1 MKFSASL
8 VTAALAGLLSTGA
21 HAVGTTVVDFSSG
34 SGGWTGFQGVG
45 GGTTVDASLG
55 NAAPAL
61 HTVLENFGIAFSNSS
76 AAFTGDYSL
85 ASSITFSLDVL
96 ANSITY
102 FGSNVS
108 RSLILELRD
117 FDSAIN
123 GYPYASVWI
132 TLGTLNAVTAP
143 GWQHLSVTIADTASP
158 TLPAGWGGYG
168 DEDDLANPRL
178 PAGVTFASI
187 LKGVDEI
194 AFSTLVPGYAYGF
207 TDFDVAI
214 DNVSVTAI
222 TAVPEPGSMALM
234 GIGGLALLGGARRR
248 KTAGRA

>member
-1 MKFSASL
+1 MKFSTSL
-8 VTAALAGLLSTGA
+8 ATAALVGLLSGGA
-21 HAVGTTVVDFSSG
+21 HAVGTTLVDFSAG
-34 SGGWTGFQGVG
+34 SGGWSGYQGTG
-45 GGTTVDASLG
+45 GGTTVDTSLG

-61 HTVLENFGIAFSNSS
+61 HTVLENFGIAFSNST

-117 FDSAIN
+117 IDSAVN

-132 TLGTLNAVTAP
+132 KLGTLNAVTTP
-143 GWQHLSVTIADTASP
+143 GWQHLSMTIADTGSL

-194 AFSTLVPGYAYGF
+194 AFSTLVPGFAYGF
-207 TDFDVAI
+207 TDFDVAV
-214 DNVSVTAI
+214 DNISVTTIA
-222 TAVPEPGSMALM
+222 AVPEPGSMALM
-234 GIGGLALLGGARRR
+234 AIGGLALLGVARRR
-248 KTAGRA
+248 RTDRHG